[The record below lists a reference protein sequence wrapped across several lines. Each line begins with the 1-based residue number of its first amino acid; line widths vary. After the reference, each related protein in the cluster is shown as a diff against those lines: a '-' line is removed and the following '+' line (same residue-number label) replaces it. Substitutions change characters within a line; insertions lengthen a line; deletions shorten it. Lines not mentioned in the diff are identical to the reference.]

1 MGKSPKVAEFSLP
14 EIVCK
19 QQLKRTMKNLVV
31 NTLCSFCFLLFT
43 SGAIA
48 KDPDISKLPPAAKKD
63 GLTFDKDIKPLIES
77 SCLKCHGAEKPKSK
91 YRVDSREAFI
101 KGGESDE
108 AAVVPGKSEKSPVI
122 HYVADLVEDME
133 MPPTDKRDKYPKM
146 TPEQIGIL
154 RAWIDQGAK

>member
-1 MGKSPKVAEFSLP
+1 M
-14 EIVCK
+14 
-19 QQLKRTMKNLVV
+19 MKNVV
-31 NTLCSFCFLLFT
+31 LTLCVTAMTGLALQFAT
-43 SGAIA
+43 AA
-48 KDPDISKLPPAAKKD
+48 DPDISKLPPAAKKE
-63 GLTFDKDIKPLIES
+63 GLTFDKDIKPLIEN

-101 KGGESDE
+101 KGGDSEE
-108 AAVVPGKSEKSPVI
+108 AAVVPGKSEKSPVV
-122 HYVADLVEDME
+122 HYVADLVVDYE

>member
-1 MGKSPKVAEFSLP
+1 M
-14 EIVCK
+14 
-19 QQLKRTMKNLVV
+19 
-31 NTLCSFCFLLFT
+31 TLAMVLAAGIAL
-43 SGAIA
+43 A

-63 GLTFDKDIKPLIES
+63 GLTFDKDIKGLLEA

-101 KGGESDE
+101 KGGESEE

-133 MPPTDKRDKYPKM
+133 MPPTDKRDKYPKL
-146 TPEQIGIL
+146 TAEQIGIL
-154 RAWIDQGAK
+154 RAWVDQGAK

>member
-1 MGKSPKVAEFSLP
+1 
-14 EIVCK
+14 
-19 QQLKRTMKNLVV
+19 MKNLVV
-31 NTLCSFCFLLFT
+31 KACIALVVALAVQVVL
-43 SGAIA
+43 A
-48 KDPDISKLPPAAKKD
+48 KDPDISKLPPAAKKE
-63 GLTFDKDIKPLIES
+63 GLTFDKDIKPLIEN

-108 AAVVPGKSEKSPVI
+108 AAVVPGKSEKSPVV
-122 HYVADLVEDME
+122 HFVADLVEDME

-146 TPEQIGIL
+146 TAEQIGIL

>member
-1 MGKSPKVAEFSLP
+1 M
-14 EIVCK
+14 
-19 QQLKRTMKNLVV
+19 MKNLVV
-31 NTLCSFCFLLFT
+31 ITCMALAAGL
-43 SGAIA
+43 AVA

-63 GLTFDKDIKPLIES
+63 GLTFDKDIKPMIEN

-101 KGGESDE
+101 KGGESEE
-108 AAVVPGKSEKSPVI
+108 AAVVPGKSEKSPVV

-146 TPEQIGIL
+146 TAEQIGIL

>member
-1 MGKSPKVAEFSLP
+1 M
-14 EIVCK
+14 
-19 QQLKRTMKNLVV
+19 MKNVV
-31 NTLCSFCFLLFT
+31 LTVCVTVVTGLALQLAT
-43 SGAIA
+43 AA
-48 KDPDISKLPPAAKKD
+48 DPVISKLPPAAKKE
-63 GLTFDKDIKPLIES
+63 GLTVDMDIKPLIVN

-108 AAVVPGKSEKSPVI
+108 AAVITGKSEKSPVV
-122 HYVADLVEDME
+122 HYVADLVVDYE

-146 TPEQIGIL
+146 TAEQIGIL

>member
-1 MGKSPKVAEFSLP
+1 MTGLALQFA
-14 EIVCK
+14 
-19 QQLKRTMKNLVV
+19 T
-31 NTLCSFCFLLFT
+31 
-43 SGAIA
+43 AA
-48 KDPDISKLPPAAKKD
+48 DPDISKLPPAAKKD
-63 GLTFDKDIKPLIES
+63 GLTFDKDIKPLIEN
-77 SCLKCHGAEKPKSK
+77 SCLKCHGPEKPKSK

-108 AAVVPGKSEKSPVI
+108 AAVIPGKSEKSPVV
-122 HYVADLVEDME
+122 HYVADLVVDYE

>member
-1 MGKSPKVAEFSLP
+1 
-14 EIVCK
+14 
-19 QQLKRTMKNLVV
+19 MKNLVV
-31 NTLCSFCFLLFT
+31 NTLCSLCFLLFT
-43 SGAIA
+43 FAAAA
-48 KDPDISKLPPAAKKD
+48 KDPDISKLPPAAKKE
-63 GLTFDKDIKPLIES
+63 GLAFDKDIKPLIEN

-101 KGGESDE
+101 KGGESEE

-146 TPEQIGIL
+146 TAEQIGIL